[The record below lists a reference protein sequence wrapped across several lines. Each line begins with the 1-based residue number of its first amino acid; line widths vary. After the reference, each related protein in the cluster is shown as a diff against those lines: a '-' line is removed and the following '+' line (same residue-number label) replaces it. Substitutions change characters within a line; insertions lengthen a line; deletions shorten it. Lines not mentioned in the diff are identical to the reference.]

1 MTRFYE
7 RQFITRRKVN
17 SDILA
22 GFDPSLKEYLDSDRT
37 KDGLPTVNVFAEE
50 AHLTPGY
57 FGDLIKKE
65 TGLTA
70 QEIITRRIVERAKQR
85 LAEST
90 DDISIV
96 AYELGFQHPQH
107 FSRMF
112 KRITGSSPTQ
122 FREKTT
128 AL

>member
-1 MTRFYE
+1 MSRFE
-7 RQFITRRKVN
+7 
-17 SDILA
+17 S
-22 GFDPSLKEYLDSDRT
+22 SLKQYLKSDRT
-37 KDGLPTVNVFAEE
+37 KDGLPTVNYFAEE

-57 FGDLIKKE
+57 FGDMIKKE
-65 TGLTA
+65 TGVTA
-70 QEIITRRIVERAKQR
+70 QEIISRHIVERAKRR
-85 LAEST
+85 LTEST

-112 KRITGSSPTQ
+112 KRITGISPTR

-128 AL
+128 SNPFY